1 MKKLLCLSLLT
12 FLTSCSANLPFNS
25 NIDEVDEI
33 PTLNILQRSSGTNS
47 SGFPYQTYS
56 YEVSTIGNQT
66 NPDMSISFSFADQRE
81 NVSDYL
87 TGSVDKNNKEF
98 TIVCKRDFNSV
109 ATARLYATNQ
119 PLAYADITI
128 NYAQKLK
135 DGGLDLS
142 QPVNYPF
149 QSSKYY
155 VSSYE
160 DDIVSDSM
168 PRLSQFLGT
177 IYTVAVSEYTVNPL
191 NFPAASNYTFYGFD
205 DDATPSHPNSNM
217 QRHWISDRFLKE
229 GGTYQGADLAT
240 LNTLLYNNAFS
251 GYALSWDTVNMY
263 KDEYYYSDSL
273 VSLYYRL
280 DKRMNALTLQDRQTV
295 KNNLVNG
302 KLPCKLTLGGDYIL
316 VKHDASVKK
325 LTTGTTCQCYDE
337 NGDPTS
343 DVLESVYVPDGAYLI
358 VLFDWL
364 SSWDT
369 GSVRSE
375 TNNIVF

>member
-25 NIDEVDEI
+25 NIDEPNEI
-33 PTLNILQRSSGTNS
+33 PTLNILQRTSGTNS

-98 TIVCKRDFNSV
+98 TIVCKRDFDSV

-142 QPVNYPF
+142 QPVSYPF
-149 QSSKYY
+149 QDWKYY

-160 DDIVSDSM
+160 DDIVTDSM
-168 PRLSQFLGT
+168 PRLSQLLGT

-205 DDATPSHPNSNM
+205 DDATPSEPNSNM

-229 GGTYQGADLAT
+229 GGTYQGANLTT
-240 LNTLLYNNAFS
+240 LNTLLYNSAFS
-251 GYALSWDTVNMY
+251 GYSLSWDTVNMY
-263 KDEYYYSDSL
+263 KGEYYYSDSL

-316 VKHDASVKK
+316 VKHDASIKK

-337 NGDPTS
+337 YGDPTS

-375 TNNIVF
+375 TSNIVF